1 MADNAAAHNAQLMYH
16 TNLNLIMIAYVIY
29 TPEVH
34 EYYKEP

>member
-16 TNLNLIMIAYVIY
+16 TNLNLIMIARVLY
-29 TPEVH
+29 TLEVL